1 LPSCW
6 FTVLTG
12 FDSLDIVLVYPGKT
26 TESDMQ
32 DKQKVTLYLPPE
44 LHRQLKIRAAVA
56 SEAMSTLA
64 EKALIF
70 YLTHPEVVEQVEEAH
85 GQAHRIY
92 NCPGCTTPVV
102 LRDGELAP
110 LDQPSG
116 VLLEDEL
123 PLGEK
128 VQVGSTG
135 GSSNQETL
143 VPC

>member
-1 LPSCW
+1 MLSCW
-6 FTVLTG
+6 FTVLTVY
-12 FDSLDIVLVYPGKT
+12 DSLYIVLVYPGKT
-26 TESDMQ
+26 TERDMQ
-32 DKQKVTLYLPPE
+32 DKQKVTLYLPPQ
-44 LHRQLKIRAAVA
+44 LHRQLKIKAAVA

-70 YLTHPEVVEQVEEAH
+70 YLTHSEVVEQVEEAH

-110 LDQPSG
+110 LGQQSEIS
-116 VLLEDEL
+116 LEEEL
-123 PLGEK
+123 PVGER
-128 VQVGSTG
+128 VQVGAAS
-135 GSSNQETL
+135 GSSSQETL

>member
-1 LPSCW
+1 
-6 FTVLTG
+6 
-12 FDSLDIVLVYPGKT
+12 
-26 TESDMQ
+26 MQ

-64 EKALIF
+64 EKALVF
-70 YLTHPEVVEQVEEAH
+70 YLTHPEVVEQVEAAH
-85 GQAHRIY
+85 GQAHRVY

-110 LDQPSG
+110 LGQQSDEI
-116 VLLEDEL
+116 LLEEGL
-123 PLGEK
+123 PAGEK
-128 VQVGSTG
+128 IQVGAASE
-135 GSSNQETL
+135 SSNQETL

>member
-1 LPSCW
+1 MPSCW
-6 FTVLTG
+6 FSGLTVQ
-12 FDSLDIVLVYPGKT
+12 DSVDIVLTYPGKT
-26 TESDMQ
+26 TERDMQ

-44 LHRQLKIRAAVA
+44 LHRQLKIGAAVA

-70 YLTHPEVVEQVEEAH
+70 YLTHPDVVEQVEEAH
-85 GQAHRIY
+85 GQAHRVY

-110 LDQPSG
+110 LGQPSEIL
-116 VLLEDEL
+116 VEESF
-123 PLGEK
+123 PVAK
-128 VQVGSTG
+128 VQVGASSE
-135 GSSNQETL
+135 SSNQETL